1 MCEMGECAEEG
12 CKVNRWDCLTSTL
25 FRSRDFIS
33 INYHVTS
40 LILLM
45 CKVFTRKEKR
55 DSSYVRGVSW

>member
-1 MCEMGECAEEG
+1 
-12 CKVNRWDCLTSTL
+12 VNRWDCLTSTL